1 MRMEFFALS
10 NGNKIPKM
18 GLGTDDVFFLHRLDC
33 SSNYLIRK
41 FQSLVYYRIKGP
53 YWKKQ
58 FENSVVKALKMGYR
72 LIDTSAAYGNERE
85 IGRAINR
92 SGVPRDEIIITTRVT
107 NQQQYRGQVRE
118 ALMESLHNL
127 GVDYIDIYMFHWP
140 VKGLFLDTWREMEQL
155 YEEGLV
161 KNLGFANCHQHHI
174 EDILS
179 ICKVRPVVNQIEIHP
194 LFTQKPLI
202 EYCKSVGIQPEA
214 YSPIAQNDDRMTR
227 NRTLLAIGK
236 KYNKSLQQ
244 VIIRWHIENGV
255 VPIPRSIHES
265 RLASNLDVF
274 DFSLTDEEIKAIDAI
289 NINSRKRYDPDNCDF
304 TLL

>member
-1 MRMEFFALS
+1 MEFFALS